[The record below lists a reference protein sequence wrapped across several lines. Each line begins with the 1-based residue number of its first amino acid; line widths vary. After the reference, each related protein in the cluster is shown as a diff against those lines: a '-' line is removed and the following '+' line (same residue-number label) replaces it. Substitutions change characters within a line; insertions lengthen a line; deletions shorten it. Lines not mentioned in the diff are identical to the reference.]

1 MKEHPQ
7 KKKRRNPTI
16 ENAKY
21 INSKRQFLMYKQHTT
36 SVRTIFS
43 ISCFLVP
50 DFPGIISVSS
60 SDSSNLY
67 IGFRSDRTRS
77 LSTKLAIFC
86 NQTKSKNLY
95 TLKFLWCNKNISMT
109 PKTNEQS
116 KYTWMKIENT
126 ERSTVWTALN
136 QKQIYLYL
144 FSISIN
150 VNKRRAPKTL

>member
-1 MKEHPQ
+1 MKFRVVDSMGWKSIH

-116 KYTWMKIENT
+116 KYHEWKLKT
-126 ERSTVWTALN
+126 
-136 QKQIYLYL
+136 QKDQP
-144 FSISIN
+144 FEQHSIK
-150 VNKRRAPKTL
+150 NKYICISSVSVSM